1 MKIIP
6 VINYACIRTSAEDDN
21 FPREGGGYVCVHND
35 FYLIWEFLCFG
46 LSEKALSHVIL
57 GLLILDQSFSVFGLR
72 ERECMSNSVY
82 ECVCFMTLSY

>member
-1 MKIIP
+1 MHASGRLLRMIIFQGR
-6 VINYACIRTSAEDDN
+6 VEDM
-21 FPREGGGYVCVHND
+21 CVHND